1 MTAPQSRSQKWKNS
15 YCSQGDLRTVTENKG
30 SYYIMIHKDKVTDTS
45 THHEQM
51 ENFMA
56 AEVFVKCVKY
66 RKFQSI
72 DYTTD
77 GVDDAAR

>member
-1 MTAPQSRSQKWKNS
+1 
-15 YCSQGDLRTVTENKG
+15 
-30 SYYIMIHKDKVTDTS
+30 MIHKDKVTDTS

-77 GVDDAAR
+77 GVDDAAC

>member
-1 MTAPQSRSQKWKNS
+1 
-15 YCSQGDLRTVTENKG
+15 
-30 SYYIMIHKDKVTDTS
+30 MIHKDKVTDTS

-77 GVDDAAR
+77 GVDDAACQKPARSVHSWVNTGRHVQPMAM

>member
-1 MTAPQSRSQKWKNS
+1 
-15 YCSQGDLRTVTENKG
+15 
-30 SYYIMIHKDKVTDTS
+30 MIHKDKVTDTS

-77 GVDDAAR
+77 GVDDAAG

>member
-1 MTAPQSRSQKWKNS
+1 
-15 YCSQGDLRTVTENKG
+15 
-30 SYYIMIHKDKVTDTS
+30 MIHKDKVTETS

-51 ENFMA
+51 KNFMA

-77 GVDDAAR
+77 GVDDAACQSQPNAACGRSVHSRVNTGRHVQPMAM

>member
-1 MTAPQSRSQKWKNS
+1 
-15 YCSQGDLRTVTENKG
+15 
-30 SYYIMIHKDKVTDTS
+30 MIHKDKVTDTS

-51 ENFMA
+51 ENFIA

-66 RKFQSI
+66 RKYQSK

-77 GVDDAAR
+77 RVEEAAR